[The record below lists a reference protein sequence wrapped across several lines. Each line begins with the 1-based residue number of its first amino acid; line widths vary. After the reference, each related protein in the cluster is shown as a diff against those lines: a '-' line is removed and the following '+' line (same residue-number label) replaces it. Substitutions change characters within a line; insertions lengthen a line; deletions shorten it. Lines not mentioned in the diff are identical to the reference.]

1 MPHAAPPTP
10 LPRHRPNPH
19 RGVAPALLAAVL
31 GYLLLSAWMLAPAWE
46 RAFRSDG
53 SPVAWLSS
61 ALLLT
66 LSITALRLLG
76 ERALPRLLGA
86 WLAVAF
92 LALALDEQFMLHELW
107 KFRCHEWTTACQHS
121 TVRQAPML
129 AVAVV
134 GLLTLAWLHRALLHP
149 GTRAL
154 LWAGLTVGWSDRGLA
169 GHRRRPVAR
178 SATAPA
184 LAARAAAAAGHAG
197 RRAGSGGRGPGAG
210 SAAAAAGPHR
220 LTPPPHHTPPFQRTP

>member
-10 LPRHRPNPH
+10 PPRHRHKPH

-31 GYLLLSAWMLAPAWE
+31 GYLLLSAWVYAPAWE
-46 RAFRSDG
+46 RAFRSDA

-66 LSITALRLLG
+66 LSITTLRLLG

-121 TVRQAPML
+121 TVREAPML
-129 AVAVV
+129 AVAVI
-134 GLLTLAWLHRALLHP
+134 GLFTLAWLHRALLHP
-149 GTRAL
+149 GTRTL
-154 LWAGLTVGWSDRGLA
+154 LWAGLAVGWLA
-169 GHRRRPVAR
+169 IAVDQWPEAQAHLPHLPELPPLLATLEEGFEVVAE
-178 SATAPA
+178 A
-184 LAARAAAAAGHAG
+184 LVLGALLRQPG
-197 RRAGSGGRGPGAG
+197 RKD
-210 SAAAAAGPHR
+210 
-220 LTPPPHHTPPFQRTP
+220 

>member
-1 MPHAAPPTP
+1 MPHTTLPAPQPSHP
-10 LPRHRPNPH
+10 PAPH

-92 LALALDEQFMLHELW
+92 LVLALDEQFMLHELW
-107 KFRCHEWTTACQHS
+107 KFRCHEWTAACQYS
-121 TVRQAPML
+121 TVREAPML
-129 AVAVV
+129 AVAAI

-154 LWAGLTVGWSDRGLA
+154 LWAGLAVGWLA
-169 GHRRRPVAR
+169 IAVDQWPEAQAHWPHLPELPPLLATLEEGFEVVAE
-178 SATAPA
+178 ALV
-184 LAARAAAAAGHAG
+184 LAALLRQPG
-197 RRAGSGGRGPGAG
+197 RKD
-210 SAAAAAGPHR
+210 
-220 LTPPPHHTPPFQRTP
+220 

>member
-31 GYLLLSAWMLAPAWE
+31 GYLLLSAWVYAPAWE
-46 RAFRSDG
+46 RAFRSDA

-66 LSITALRLLG
+66 LSITAL
-76 ERALPRLLGA
+76 RLLGA

-121 TVRQAPML
+121 AVREAPIL

-149 GTRAL
+149 GSRAL
-154 LWAGLTVGWSDRGLA
+154 LWASLAVGWLAIGVDQWPEVRPHLPWLPELPPLLATLEEGLEV
-169 GHRRRPVAR
+169 VAE
-178 SATAPA
+178 ALV
-184 LAARAAAAAGHAG
+184 LAALLRQP
-197 RRAGSGGRGPGAG
+197 R
-210 SAAAAAGPHR
+210 
-220 LTPPPHHTPPFQRTP
+220 QE

>member
-1 MPHAAPPTP
+1 MPHTTLPAPQPSHTP
-10 LPRHRPNPH
+10 APH

-46 RAFRSDG
+46 RAFRSDA

-107 KFRCHEWTTACQHS
+107 KFRCHEWTAACQYS
-121 TVRQAPML
+121 TVREAPML
-129 AVAVV
+129 AVAAI
-134 GLLTLAWLHRALLHP
+134 GLLTLAWLHRALSHRS
-149 GTRAL
+149 TRAL
-154 LWAGLTVGWSDRGLA
+154 LWAGLAVGWLA
-169 GHRRRPVAR
+169 IGVDQWPEVQPHLPWLPELPPLLATLEEALEVVAE
-178 SATAPA
+178 A
-184 LAARAAAAAGHAG
+184 LVLGALLRQPG
-197 RRAGSGGRGPGAG
+197 R
-210 SAAAAAGPHR
+210 
-220 LTPPPHHTPPFQRTP
+220 TD

>member
-10 LPRHRPNPH
+10 LPRHRPKPH

-31 GYLLLSAWMLAPAWE
+31 GNLLLSAWVYAPAWE
-46 RAFRSDG
+46 QRAFRSDA

-66 LSITALRLLG
+66 LSITAL
-76 ERALPRLLGA
+76 RLLGA

-107 KFRCHEWTTACQHS
+107 KFRCHEWTAACQYS
-121 TVRQAPML
+121 TVREAPML
-129 AVAVV
+129 AVAAI

-154 LWAGLTVGWSDRGLA
+154 LWAGLAVGWLAIGVDQWPEVQPHLPWLPELPPLLATLEEGLEV
-169 GHRRRPVAR
+169 VAE
-178 SATAPA
+178 ALV
-184 LAARAAAAAGHAG
+184 LAALLRQPGHKD
-197 RRAGSGGRGPGAG
+197 
-210 SAAAAAGPHR
+210 
-220 LTPPPHHTPPFQRTP
+220 

>member
-1 MPHAAPPTP
+1 MPHAAPRTP

-19 RGVAPALLAAVL
+19 CGVAPALLAAVL
-31 GYLLLSAWMLAPAWE
+31 GYLLLSAWVYAPAWE
-46 RAFRSDG
+46 RAFRSDA

-66 LSITALRLLG
+66 LSITAL
-76 ERALPRLLGA
+76 RLLGA

-121 TVRQAPML
+121 AVREAPML

-149 GTRAL
+149 GSRAL
-154 LWAGLTVGWSDRGLA
+154 LWASLAVGWLAIGVDQWPEVRPHLPWLPELPPLLATLEEGLEV
-169 GHRRRPVAR
+169 VAE
-178 SATAPA
+178 ALV
-184 LAARAAAAAGHAG
+184 LAALLRQP
-197 RRAGSGGRGPGAG
+197 R
-210 SAAAAAGPHR
+210 
-220 LTPPPHHTPPFQRTP
+220 QE

>member
-10 LPRHRPNPH
+10 LPRHHPNPH

-31 GYLLLSAWMLAPAWE
+31 GYLLLSAWVYAPAWE
-46 RAFRSDG
+46 QRAFRSDA

-66 LSITALRLLG
+66 LSITAL
-76 ERALPRLLGA
+76 RLLGA

-121 TVRQAPML
+121 AVREAPIL

-149 GTRAL
+149 GSRAL
-154 LWAGLTVGWSDRGLA
+154 LWASLAVGWLAIGVDQWPEVRPHLPWLPELPPLLATLEEGLEV
-169 GHRRRPVAR
+169 VAE
-178 SATAPA
+178 ALV
-184 LAARAAAAAGHAG
+184 LAALLRQP
-197 RRAGSGGRGPGAG
+197 R
-210 SAAAAAGPHR
+210 
-220 LTPPPHHTPPFQRTP
+220 QE